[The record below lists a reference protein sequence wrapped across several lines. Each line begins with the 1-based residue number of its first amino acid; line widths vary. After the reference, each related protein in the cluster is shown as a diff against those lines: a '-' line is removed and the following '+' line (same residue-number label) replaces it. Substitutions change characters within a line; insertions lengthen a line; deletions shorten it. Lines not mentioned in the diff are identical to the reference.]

1 MVSKDEMTSDSH
13 TSNEQRKKTGSVEY
27 FLYISFGFV
36 VFSFDNCLRSF
47 FFFNRNKSLEQGY

>member
-47 FFFNRNKSLEQGY
+47 FFF